1 MRVIKT
7 LISALSAIFFLT
19 LAVGSSEDSSSSYSD
34 YSYESSYSSTP
45 DVGGKVRIKNKA
57 FAASSER
64 TFDRMISL
72 INANDEV
79 GITEMLINGQI
90 RVIEPGQ
97 TGKLIDIH
105 FTYSEI
111 RFDDDYQTWCVNNEF
126 FSKSY

>member
-1 MRVIKT
+1 MNVFKNIV
-7 LISALSAIFFLT
+7 SGFFVFLFLF
-19 LAVGSSEDSSSSYSD
+19 LAVGSSEDSSSYSG
-34 YSYESSYSSTP
+34 YSYESSYSSAP
-45 DVGGKVRIKNKA
+45 DIGGKVRIKNKA

-64 TFDRMISL
+64 TFDRMITL
-72 INANDEV
+72 LNANDEI